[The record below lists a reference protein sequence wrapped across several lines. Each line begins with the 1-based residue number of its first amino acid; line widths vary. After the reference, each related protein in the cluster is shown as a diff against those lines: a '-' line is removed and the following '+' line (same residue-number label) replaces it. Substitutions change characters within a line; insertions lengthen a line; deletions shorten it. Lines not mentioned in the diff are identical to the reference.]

1 MTQCTK
7 QYLLFQG
14 LGNRQVVADFDG
26 GTISSDAGALLLR
39 EIDMAHGLLDSFTE
53 CFTDM
58 RDERYIEHSVRD
70 LIAQRV
76 FALCLGYED
85 LNDHE
90 TLRADPLLAT
100 VCGKTDPAGRDRK
113 YARDHGCA
121 LAGKSTLNRLE
132 LQPRHLLDTDRYKK
146 IVVNERKINEFFV
159 EVFLR
164 SFDTPPEEIIL
175 DLDATDDPLH
185 GQQEGRFFHGYYD
198 CYCYLP
204 LYIFCGD
211 HLLCAKLR
219 KSDIDASTGSVEEV
233 SRIVEQIRRRWPEV
247 KIYLRA
253 DSGFCREELF
263 GWCESHQVGYFIGM
277 ARNSRL
283 LNRISPQQK
292 QAQVLYENSGRSARV
307 FTDFSYRT
315 NTSWSRN
322 RRIVAKAEHLEK
334 GENPRF
340 VVYHDPWNRHTEPKE
355 IYEEVYCARGD
366 MENRIKEQQLDLF
379 ADRTS
384 AGIMWANQLRLW
396 FSSLAYVLMN
406 ELRNRALK
414 DTEIEHATCETI
426 RLKLLKIG
434 ALVRVSVRRVSINLS
449 SAYPYQHIFRAAHH
463 SIRQAFLY

>member
-1 MTQCTK
+1 MTQCNK

-14 LGNRQVVADFDG
+14 LDNRKVVADFDG

-39 EIDMAHGLLDSFTE
+39 EIDLSHGLLDSFSQ

-85 LNDHE
+85 LNDHD

-100 VCGKTDPAGRDRK
+100 VCGKIDPVGKHRRYGRDR
-113 YARDHGCA
+113 GCA

-132 LQPRHLLDTDRYKK
+132 LQPRHLLDIGRYKK
-146 IVVNERKINEFFV
+146 IVANETKINEFFV

-164 SFDTPPEEIIL
+164 SFVSPPEEIIL
-175 DLDATDDPLH
+175 DLDATDDRLH
-185 GQQEGRFFHGYYD
+185 GKQEGRFFHGYYD

-204 LYIFCGD
+204 LYIFCDD

-219 KSDIDASTGSVEEV
+219 PSNIDASAGSVEEV
-233 SRIVEQIRRRWPEV
+233 SRIVEQIRRHWPEV

-263 GWCESHQVGYFIGM
+263 SWCESNNVGYFIGM

-283 LNRISPQQK
+283 LKRISWQQK
-292 QAQVLYENSGRSARV
+292 QAKALYEKTGKPARV

-315 NTSWSRN
+315 NTSWSKN

-340 VVYHDPWNRHTEPKE
+340 VVYRDPWNRHTRATE

-366 MENRIKEQQLDLF
+366 MENRIKEQQLYLF
-379 ADRTS
+379 AGRTS

-414 DTEIEHATCETI
+414 HTDLEHATCETI

-434 ALVRVSVRRVSINLS
+434 ALVRVSFRRISLSLS
-449 SAYPYQHIFRAAHH
+449 SAYPYQHIFRTAHRT
-463 SIRQAFLY
+463 IQQAFLC

>member
-1 MTQCTK
+1 MTQCNK
-7 QYLLFQG
+7 QHLLFQD
-14 LGNRQVVADFDG
+14 LGNRKVVAGFDG

-39 EIDMAHGLLDSFTE
+39 EIDLAHGLLDSFSA

-58 RDERYIEHSVRD
+58 RDERYVEHSVRD

-85 LNDHE
+85 LNDHD
-90 TLRADPLLAT
+90 TLRTDPLLGT
-100 VCGKTDPAGRDRK
+100 VCGKTDPAGEHRK
-113 YARDHGCA
+113 YARDQGYA

-146 IVVNERKINEFFV
+146 IVANERKINEFFV

-164 SFDTPPEEIIL
+164 SYESPPDELIL

-185 GQQEGRFFHGYYD
+185 GEQEGRFFHGYYD

-219 KSDIDASTGSVEEV
+219 PSNIDAAAGSVEEV
-233 SRIVEQIRRRWPEV
+233 SRIVEQIRHRWPEV
-247 KIYLRA
+247 TIHLRA

-263 GWCESHQVGYFIGM
+263 GWCESHRVGYFIGM

-283 LNRISPQQK
+283 VKRISRQRK
-292 QAQVLYENSGRSARV
+292 QAQELYETTGRPARV
-307 FTDFSYRT
+307 FADFSYRT
-315 NTSWSRN
+315 NNSWSRS

-334 GENPRF
+334 GANPRF
-340 VVYHDPWNRHTEPKE
+340 VVYHDPWNRHTGPSE
-355 IYEEVYCARGD
+355 IYENIYCARGE
-366 MENRIKEQQLDLF
+366 MENRIKEQQLYLF

-384 AGIMWANQLRLW
+384 AGIMRANQLRLW
-396 FSSLAYVLMN
+396 FSSLAYVIMN

-414 DTEIEHATCETI
+414 HTEFEHATCETI

-434 ALVRVSVRRVSINLS
+434 ALVRVSVRRVSISIS
-449 SAYPYQHIFRAAHH
+449 SAYPYQHIFRAAHL
-463 SIRQAFLY
+463 SIRQALLC